1 MRDPSALA
9 LIGKGA
15 EWAPQFVEFSSNL
28 LGTVAEGLID
38 FVNPAGVRM
47 LNYESDGDII
57 GRPLAAFVHPD
68 YRDLLDEGLGILAEE
83 GLPLPLRLV
92 RSGGTL
98 IDAEFTV
105 RLMNRGNRAA
115 YMIEARDITRFKQS
129 AEAVRAREQKLQG
142 ILKTAAEAIITI
154 EQDGTIES
162 FNPAA
167 ERIFGY
173 RTVEILAKPVT
184 ILLVDPPPEP
194 GDEPCAHVRSRLIGT
209 NREGIGKRKDGEEF
223 PIEFSVAE
231 LRHGSQLLFIGII
244 RDISERRRAEER
256 IRHLAHHDT
265 LTGLPNRHLFNDR
278 LAMALSR
285 ARRSGAKLA
294 LMYVD
299 LDRFKPINDTLGHE
313 AGDAVLKTVAER
325 LSQSLR
331 KVDTVAR
338 VGGDEFVV
346 IAESITSVEDAGVVA
361 RKILESLREPIA
373 FRVHECQ
380 IGCSIGISL
389 FPEHGEDPDTLCR
402 TADSAMYAV
411 KAAGR
416 NDFRIFRPSP
426 EA

>member
-1 MRDPSALA
+1 MRAPSSLA
-9 LIGKGA
+9 SAGKGA

-28 LGTVAEGLID
+28 LGTVAEGVID
-38 FVNPAGVRM
+38 YVNPAGVRM
-47 LNYESDGDII
+47 LGYETDEDIT
-57 GRPLAAFVHPD
+57 GRPLAEFVHPD
-68 YRDLLDEGLGILAEE
+68 YRDLLDDGLSILAEE
-83 GLPLPLRLV
+83 GLPLPLRLI
-92 RSGGTL
+92 RSGGAL
-98 IDAEFTV
+98 IDAEFVV
-105 RLMNRGNRAA
+105 RPMNRGNRAA

-154 EQDGTIES
+154 ERDGTIES

-167 ERIFGY
+167 ERMFGH
-173 RTVEILAKPVT
+173 RTNEILAKPVT
-184 ILLVDPPPEP
+184 SLLVDPAPEP
-194 GDEPCAHVRSRLIGT
+194 GEDPCAHVRGRLIGT
-209 NREGIGKRKDGEEF
+209 NREGLGKRKDGEEF

-244 RDISERRRAEER
+244 RDIGERRRAEER
-256 IRHLAHHDT
+256 IRHLAHHDP

-285 ARRSGAKLA
+285 ARRGGAKLA

-313 AGDAVLKTVAER
+313 AGDAVLKAVAER
-325 LSQSLR
+325 LNQALR

-373 FRVHECQ
+373 FRTHECR

-389 FPEHGEDPDTLCR
+389 FPEHGDDPDTLCR

-416 NDFRIFRPSP
+416 NDFRIFRPGCD
-426 EA
+426 E